1 MVSMTHVST
10 IVRLMTAQTWA
21 MVVLIH
27 VFIVSEAASFYDV
40 RNASRL
46 LNGWE
51 RAGYPLAYVNT
62 YHGQFHFLGRLQNPM
77 VEVASDK
84 IGVWAN
90 ENPTGRIVSVH
101 ELKALD
107 TSQTKPI
114 YMAPYRGRIL
124 TIWSAKRIAEEPHV
138 FN

>member
-1 MVSMTHVST
+1 MD
-10 IVRLMTAQTWA
+10 
-21 MVVLIH
+21 VLAT
-27 VFIVSEAASFYDV
+27 F
-40 RNASRL
+40 
-46 LNGWE
+46 
-51 RAGYPLAYVNT
+51 T
-62 YHGQFHFLGRLQNPM
+62 
-77 VEVASDK
+77 EVASDK